1 MADDPLALF
10 HPLIR
15 RWFVEQV
22 GTPTPVQREAWPRI
36 AAGEH
41 VLVTAPTGS
50 GKTLTAFLWA
60 LDRLLCG
67 DWEGGAPRVL
77 YVSPLKAVNN
87 DIRRNLSTPLAQL
100 AGVFAEAGEAMPAVR
115 VMTRSGD
122 TPQNE
127 RQRMARKPPE
137 ILITTPESLNILLTS
152 RSGRSMLEGLETVI
166 LDEIHAVAGSK
177 RGVHLITAV
186 DRLVALS
193 GEFQR
198 VALSATV
205 NPLDTVA
212 AWLGGLEMQDTA
224 GEPFYRPRPVSVVAP
239 ESDKQLELKVFFAKK
254 KEGDAG
260 DAADEGFWTQLT
272 GELRR
277 PIGRNRSTLIFAN
290 SRRKVEKVARLLNEL
305 GPGKRVYSHHGSLS
319 RELRNVVEDRF
330 KKGELSALVA
340 TNSLELGIDIGDLD
354 EVLLVQ
360 TPPSVASTLQR
371 LGRAGHGVGQ
381 TSRGRLFPLHARDLL
396 DAAVVSRCVLDGDIE
411 PMQPVGGAL
420 DVLAQ
425 VLVSMT
431 VSETWDLDE
440 LYDAVRASV
449 PYKDLPRSQYDL
461 VLEMLAGRYSAA
473 RVRDLRPLVSID
485 KVERTVRARPGADK
499 VLYLS
504 GGTIPDR
511 GYFHL
516 RAADSMARIGELD
529 EEFVWERS
537 VGDTFTLGVQTWRVQ
552 RITHN
557 DVLVKP
563 ARAASAMAPFWR
575 AEDHDHGSFLSDR
588 VARFLEDAN
597 GRLEEPAL
605 RDQLIQQ
612 HKLHFTAADTL
623 LELLQA
629 QKAASGGTLPHR
641 HHLLMERISDPH
653 GGREGL
659 TQVVLHTFWGGRV
672 NRPLS
677 IALQSAWA
685 ERHGEQLEVMHDN
698 DCLMLRVPDGVEVDD
713 LLGMVDPDGIEVL
726 LRRHLER
733 TGFFGARF
741 REAAGRALLLP
752 RHSFRQRMPLW
763 LSRQRAKKLMEA
775 VQKYEDFPILLE
787 VWRSCLQNAFELPR
801 LKQMLDE
808 VRSGEIK
815 VRTVTTSSPTPFS
828 ANVVFKQTN
837 ELMYQDDTPD
847 KGGASGLKPELLRE
861 LVFSAQLR
869 PRISPALAERF
880 RRKVQ
885 RTYPGYAPRDATDL
899 LDWVVERVVL
909 PGDEWREL
917 LGAVERDHGVPAEEL
932 FSELAGKV
940 LRLRASGA
948 ELVCAAESAPR
959 VLAAFGGDG
968 GLGDLEPLGVD
979 GGEAPAEVLAAAE
992 RMVVEA
998 GDRWRDDEADTLT
1011 DLIAEIL
1018 RFHGTADLEHFRA
1031 AHALGGPREL
1041 EVIEALQSTQRAVVD
1056 LLTED
1061 ADELQLCDAE
1071 NLERMLRI
1079 GRAEARPAFE
1089 ALPLDHL
1096 PLFLATQQRVGST
1109 RSGVDA
1115 LQSAMERLF
1124 GFPAAAD
1131 VWEED
1136 LLPAR
1141 MDPYYSSW
1149 LDSLLAESEL
1159 MWVGCGEKRLAFT
1172 LEGDRELLAEPEPG
1186 AADSSGVDELMPEGP
1201 GRFGFGEL
1209 AEYSGLGTKA
1219 LTARVWEEV
1228 WAGRLANDGFA
1239 ALRKGVE
1246 TGFKPAESPP
1256 PRSSSRHRGRGG
1268 RRGGG
1273 RGRFSRWK
1281 ATRPF
1286 AGTWSRL
1293 EPVLPPADLLDAEEL
1308 NKDRARLLLDR
1319 YGVVFRELLL
1329 RELPPLQWRA
1339 LFRALRIMELSGEAV
1354 TGQFFDGIPG
1364 LQFASHAAVRQLQRG
1379 LPADRIFWLNATDPA
1394 SPSGLGLLDDLPR
1407 RVPSNHLV
1415 FHGTRLVC
1423 TSERRGRGLTF
1434 HVGPEHP
1441 DLPRYLGFLKALL
1454 TRQVRPVRSITL
1466 EQINDEPA
1474 TSSAYRAALEAVFR
1488 VTGDRGGLM
1497 LGQRF

>member
-15 RWFVEQV
+15 RWFADQV

-36 AAGEH
+36 ATGEH

-60 LDRLLCG
+60 LDRLLSG

-87 DIRRNLSTPLAQL
+87 DIRRNLSTPLA
-100 AGVFAEAGEAMPAVR
+100 
-115 VMTRSGD
+115 
-122 TPQNE
+122 
-127 RQRMARKPPE
+127 
-137 ILITTPESLNILLTS
+137 
-152 RSGRSMLEGLETVI
+152 MLGGLETVI
-166 LDEIHAVAGSK
+166 LDEVHAVAGSK

-186 DRLVALS
+186 DRLVPLS

-205 NPLDTVA
+205 NPLQTVA

-239 ESDKQLELKVFFAKK
+239 PSDKQLELKVLFAKK

-260 DAADEGFWTQLT
+260 DAGDEGFWTALT

-305 GPGKRVYSHHGSLS
+305 GPGKMVYSHHGSLS

-354 EVLLVQ
+354 EVLMVQ

-396 DAAVVSRCVLDGDIE
+396 DATVVSRCVLEGDIE
-411 PMQPVGGAL
+411 PLQPVGGAL

-425 VLVSMT
+425 ILVSMT
-431 VSETWDLDE
+431 AAEVWDVDE
-440 LYDAVRASV
+440 LYDAIRASV
-449 PYKDLPRSQYDL
+449 PYRELPRSQFDL

-473 RVRDLRPLVSID
+473 RVRDLRPLVSVD
-485 KVERTVRARPGADK
+485 KVERTVRARPGAEK

-575 AEDHDHGSFLSDR
+575 AEDHDHSSFLSDR
-588 VARFLEDAN
+588 VARFLEDAD

-623 LELLQA
+623 LELLKA

-641 HHLLMERISDPH
+641 HHLLVERISDPH
-653 GGREGL
+653 GGREGIS
-659 TQVVLHTFWGGRV
+659 QVVLHTFWGGRV
-672 NRPLS
+672 NRPLA
-677 IALQSAWA
+677 IALQAAWQ
-685 ERHGEQLEVMHDN
+685 ERHGEHLELMHDN
-698 DCLMLRVPDGVEVDD
+698 DCLMLRLPDGVEADD
-713 LLGMVDPDGIEVL
+713 LLGMVDPDNMELL
-726 LRRHLER
+726 LRRHLET

-752 RHSFRQRMPLW
+752 RQSFRQRMPLW
-763 LSRQRAKKLMEA
+763 LSRLRAKKLMEA
-775 VQKYEDFPILLE
+775 VQKFEDFPILLE
-787 VWRSCLQNAFELPR
+787 VWRNCLQDVFELPR

-808 VRSGEIK
+808 VRSGVIS

-828 ANVVFKQTN
+828 ANVVWKQTN
-837 ELMYQDDTPD
+837 ELMYQDDTPE

-869 PRISPALAERF
+869 PRISPALTERF

-899 LDWVVERVVL
+899 LDWIVERVVI
-909 PGDEWREL
+909 PDGEWREL
-917 LGAVERDHGVPAEEL
+917 LAAVERDHEVGPDEL
-932 FSELAGKV
+932 TPPLSGKV
-940 LRLRASGA
+940 LRLRVADA
-948 ELVCAAESAPR
+948 ELLCAIENVPR
-959 VLAAFGGDG
+959 VLAAYGGDG
-968 GLGDLEPLGVD
+968 PLGNLVPRAVD
-979 GGEAPAEVLAAAE
+979 GGEASAEALAAAE
-992 RMVVEA
+992 RMLTEE
-998 GDRWRDDEADTLT
+998 GERWRADEADALT
-1011 DLIAEIL
+1011 ELVAELL
-1018 RFHGTADLEHFRA
+1018 RFHGPVDLDDFRSV
-1031 AHALGGPREL
+1031 HALDGVREL
-1041 EVIEALQSTQRAVVD
+1041 EVFETLQSTQRAVVD

-1079 GRAEARPAFE
+1079 GRAEARPVFE

-1124 GFPAAAD
+1124 GYPATAE

-1159 MWVGCGEKRLAFT
+1159 MWAGCGAQKVVFT
-1172 LEGDRELLAEPEPG
+1172 LEGDRELLGEEGQEEGEISRKG
-1186 AADSSGVDELMPEGP
+1186 AKTQRGKEGNEGKEGGRIGELVPEGP

-1209 AEYSGLGTKA
+1209 AEYSGLGTKE
-1219 LTARVWEEV
+1219 LTAQVWEQV
-1228 WAGRLANDGFA
+1228 WAGRLVNDGFA
-1239 ALRKGVE
+1239 ALRKGIE
-1246 TGFKPAESPP
+1246 TGFKPVSSPK
-1256 PRSSSRHRGRGG
+1256 PRSTGRGRGG
-1268 RRGGG
+1268 RLARRGGG

-1286 AGTWSRL
+1286 AGTWARL

-1319 YGVVFRELLL
+1319 YGVLFRELLL
-1329 RELPPLQWRA
+1329 RELPPLQWRC
-1339 LFRALRIMELSGEAV
+1339 LFRALRIMELSGEVV
-1354 TGQFFDGIPG
+1354 TGQFFAEIPG

-1379 LPADRIFWLNATDPA
+1379 LPVDRIFWMSAVDPA
-1394 SPSGLGLLDDLPR
+1394 SPSGLGLVADAPR
-1407 RVPSNHLV
+1407 RIPSNHLV
-1415 FHGTRLVC
+1415 FHGTELVC
-1423 TSERRGRGLTF
+1423 TSERRGRRLAF
-1434 HVGPEHP
+1434 HVAPDHP

-1454 TRQVRPVRSITL
+1454 TRQVRPIRSVTV
-1466 EQINDEPA
+1466 EQINEEPA
-1474 TSSAYRAALEAVFR
+1474 TSSPYRAVLETVFR
-1488 VTGDRGGLM
+1488 VSGDRGGLL